1 MRHVTPPTA
10 SLPRFTFP
18 ALSPRVSTSALTPFI
33 TPPALPPW
41 PPPPLARRADDDG
54 DGVDDAQRATAA
66 KGILFPSVGPHF
78 SARLNDERG
87 S

>member
-10 SLPRFTFP
+10 ASLASLFPLSLSLSSRF
-18 ALSPRVSTSALTPFI
+18 ASALTPFI

-54 DGVDDAQRATAA
+54 DGVDDAQRDGGKRDTLPFSRSSLQCAA
-66 KGILFPSVGPHF
+66 
-78 SARLNDERG
+78 
-87 S
+87 

>member
-18 ALSPRVSTSALTPFI
+18 ALSLRVSRALTPFI

-54 DGVDDAQRATAA
+54 DGVDDAQRDGGGKRDTLPFSRSSLQCAA
-66 KGILFPSVGPHF
+66 
-78 SARLNDERG
+78 
-87 S
+87 